1 MRIAYLLADPGIGV
15 FGTKGASVH
24 VQEMIRA
31 FRSHGHDV
39 TVYCAKRGNKA
50 GRPETESVPEDLADL
65 RVITVPVDPV
75 GPVDR
80 STTQNVAEREKAI
93 AQASLQMAQLAAAE
107 DYELI
112 YERYSLFSEAG
123 ATLKSLY
130 TERDSD
136 LDHGFIRDVP
146 LVMEVNAPLLQE
158 QLDHRELHDADGAR
172 HTTLRALGTADVVSC
187 VSAPVAGWV
196 REILSGQSGEP
207 RVMVIPN
214 GVNTERIRPRQE
226 REVLRED
233 ESLESDTAQ
242 AASPGADTPVGVR
255 PFTVGFVGT
264 LKPWHGTDV
273 LLRAFAS
280 SLHPERSSWRLE
292 FAGAGPEQQRLEE
305 LAEELGITQQVIFHG
320 AVAPQDIPAILT
332 RFDVAVSPY
341 PKPEAAGHYFSPLKV
356 YEYLAAGVAVVA
368 SAVGELPE
376 LLSGDAGNRLGESSE
391 RISAGQ
397 RGLLVPPGDE
407 DALANALDQLAARPQ
422 LRTRLAFAGRA
433 AVVERHTWTRRC
445 GDLLRAVGLSSSTHA
460 GLTTPLPVI
469 SPSMLADLADDLPT
483 GVTP

>member
-31 FRSHGHDV
+31 FRTHGHEV
-39 TVYCAKRGNKA
+39 TVYCAKRGDKA
-50 GRPETESVPEDLADL
+50 GQPNTESVPEDLRDL
-65 RVITVPVDPV
+65 RVITVPVDAEDPK
-75 GPVDR
+75 D
-80 STTQNVAEREKAI
+80 VASREQAI
-93 AQASLQMAQLAAAE
+93 TQASLQMAQLAASE

-123 ATLKSLY
+123 TTLKSLY

-158 QLDHRELHDADGAR
+158 QGTHRELHEAEGAE
-172 HTTLRALGTADVVSC
+172 HITLRALGGADVVSC
-187 VSAPVAGWV
+187 VSEPVAQWV
-196 REILSGQSGEP
+196 RGILAEQIGDP
-207 RVMVIPN
+207 RVMVLPN
-214 GVNTERIRPRQE
+214 GVNTERFHPQQHQE
-226 REVLRED
+226 E
-233 ESLESDTAQ
+233 ESAQ
-242 AASPGADTPVGVR
+242 DR

-273 LLRAFAS
+273 LLRAFAAA
-280 SLHPERSSWRLE
+280 LHADRSSWRLE
-292 FAGAGPEQQRLEE
+292 FAGTGPEQLRLERM
-305 LAEELGITQQVIFHG
+305 ADELGIAEQVCFHG
-320 AVAPQDIPAILT
+320 AVAPQEIPEILT
-332 RFDVAVSPY
+332 RFDVAVAPY
-341 PKPEAAGHYFSPLKV
+341 PEPQAGGHYFSPLKV
-356 YEYLAAGVAVVA
+356 YEYLAAGVTVVA

-376 LLSGDAGNRLGESSE
+376 LLSGQSSNALDARGEK
-391 RISAGQ
+391 ISAGQ
-397 RGLLVPPGDE
+397 RGLLVPAGDE
-407 DALANALDQLAARPQ
+407 TALANALDQLASRPQ

-460 GLTTPLPVI
+460 GLTTPLPVL
-469 SPSMLADLADDLPT
+469 SPAMLAELTDDIPHEPL
-483 GVTP
+483 GVTPR

>member
-31 FRSHGHDV
+31 FRTHGHEV
-39 TVYCAKRGNKA
+39 TVYCAKRGDRA
-50 GRPETESVPEDLADL
+50 GQPNTETVPEDLADL
-65 RVITVPVDPV
+65 KVVTVPVDAEEPQ
-75 GPVDR
+75 D
-80 STTQNVAEREKAI
+80 VASRERAVT
-93 AQASLQMAQLAAAE
+93 QASLKMAQLAAAE

-123 ATLKSLY
+123 VTLKSLY
-130 TERDSD
+130 TQRDSD

-146 LVMEVNAPLLQE
+146 LVMEVNAPLLRE
-158 QLDHRELHDADGAR
+158 QSTHRELDDAEGAE
-172 HTTLRALGTADVVSC
+172 HITLRALGGADVISC
-187 VSAPVAGWV
+187 VSEPVAAWV
-196 REILSGQSGEP
+196 RNILAEQIGDP

-214 GVNTERIRPRQE
+214 GVNSERFHPRE
-226 REVLRED
+226 EEPAPD
-233 ESLESDTAQ
+233 
-242 AASPGADTPVGVR
+242 R

-273 LLRAFAS
+273 LLRAFAAA
-280 SLHPERSSWRLE
+280 LHSEHTSWRLE
-292 FAGAGPEQQRLEE
+292 FAGTGPEQLRLERM
-305 LAEELGITQQVIFHG
+305 ADELGVAEQVCFHG
-320 AVAPQDIPAILT
+320 AVAPEEIPEILT
-332 RFDVAVSPY
+332 RFDVAVAPY
-341 PKPEAAGHYFSPLKV
+341 PAPQTEGHYFSPLKV

-376 LLSGDAGNRLGESSE
+376 LLSGQSSNALDSRGEK
-391 RISAGQ
+391 ISAGQ
-397 RGLLVPPGDE
+397 RGMLVPAGDE
-407 DALANALDQLAARPQ
+407 AALANALDQLASRPQ

-460 GLTTPLPVI
+460 GLTTPLPVV
-469 SPSMLADLADDLPT
+469 SPAMLAEVDDDIPHEPL
-483 GVTP
+483 GVASP

>member
-31 FRSHGHDV
+31 FRAHGHEV
-39 TVYCAKRGNKA
+39 TVYCTKRGNRA

-65 RVITVPVDPV
+65 RVVTVPVEPAEE
-75 GPVDR
+75 G
-80 STTQNVAEREKAI
+80 VAAREQAI
-93 AQASLQMAQLAAAE
+93 AQASLQMAQQAAAE

-158 QLDHRELHDADGAR
+158 QRDHRELHDAEGA
-172 HTTLRALGTADVVSC
+172 HHATLRALGTADVVSC
-187 VSAPVAGWV
+187 VSEPVAAWV
-196 REILSGQSGEP
+196 RGLLAGQAGEP

-214 GVNTERIRPRQE
+214 GVNTERIRPRE
-226 REVLRED
+226 GAGEPEG
-233 ESLESDTAQ
+233 
-242 AASPGADTPVGVR
+242 AAGGDR

-273 LLRAFAS
+273 LLRAFAA
-280 SLHPERSSWRLE
+280 SLHPDRSSWHLE
-292 FAGAGPEQQRLEE
+292 FVGAGPEQQRLERM
-305 LAEELGITQQVIFHG
+305 AQELGIAGQVTFHG
-320 AVAPQDIPAILT
+320 AVPPQDIPEILT
-332 RFDVAVSPY
+332 RFDVAVAPY
-341 PKPEAAGHYFSPLKV
+341 PKPEREGHYFSPLKV

-376 LLSGDAGNRLGESSE
+376 LLSGKGGNALE
-391 RISAGQ
+391 RPAEKISAGQ
-397 RGLLVPPGDE
+397 RGFLVPPGDE
-407 DALANALDQLAARPQ
+407 DALANALDQLASRPQ
-422 LRTRLAFAGRA
+422 MRTRLAFAGRA

-460 GLTTPLPVI
+460 GLTTPLPVL
-469 SPSMLADLADDLPT
+469 SPAMLAELTDDLPT